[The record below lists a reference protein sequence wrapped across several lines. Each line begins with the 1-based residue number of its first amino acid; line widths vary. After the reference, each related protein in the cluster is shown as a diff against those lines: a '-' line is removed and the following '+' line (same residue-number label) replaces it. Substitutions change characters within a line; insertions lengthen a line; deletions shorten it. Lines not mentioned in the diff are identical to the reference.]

1 MSEFSE
7 APVTDVLEVQC
18 DDCGAT
24 LTMPRHRFAA
34 VCPYCAS
41 GSVIDR
47 PVDPDGDT
55 SGRREAPDFI
65 LGFDVTRAEA
75 QRRVAGWLGRRRLFA
90 PSAVREAKVTDTQGI
105 YLPAWLY
112 GSVADAQYEASI
124 GENYTVTETYTT
136 TDSKGKTTTRT
147 RTRTETEWRPLS
159 GPYRSYVL
167 DVLVTASAGLGNDEL
182 ESIEPYDLRALR
194 RYDPAVVSGFAAE
207 EATLDAD
214 TGFERARDEAM
225 GILKHKV
232 KAFLPGD
239 SSQLKHLDAEF
250 TEENTDLVLLPI
262 WVFAARYLV
271 GTEERRLRILVNGQ
285 TGEVQGDV
293 PNSKLKIALFV
304 LAMVALVGLVVL
316 VGFVVGGMS

>member
-1 MSEFSE
+1 MSTHPE
-7 APVTDVLEVQC
+7 APTTDVLEVQC

-47 PVDPDGDT
+47 PVDPNGEA
-55 SGRREAPDFI
+55 SARREAPDFI

-75 QRRVAGWLGRRRLFA
+75 ERRVAGWLGRRRLFA
-90 PSAVREAKVTDTQGI
+90 PGAVRNAKVTDTQGI

-112 GSVADAQYEASI
+112 GSVADARYEASI

-136 TDSKGKTTTRT
+136 TDAKGKTTTHT

-159 GPYRSYVL
+159 GPYHSYVL

-182 ESIEPYDLRALR
+182 ESIEPFDLRALR

-225 GILKHKV
+225 GILKHQV
-232 KAFLPGD
+232 KQFLPGD

-250 TEENTDLVLLPI
+250 AEENTDLVLLPI
-262 WVFAARYLV
+262 WVFAARYQV
-271 GTEERRLRILVNGQ
+271 GSEERRLRILVNGQ
-285 TGEVQGDV
+285 TGEVQGEV
-293 PNSKLKIALFV
+293 PNSKIKIAIFT
-304 LAMVALVGLVVL
+304 LAMVALVALLVL
-316 VGFVVGGMS
+316 VGFAIGGMS